1 MTESK
6 RTTTRPV
13 RSTAVAMTCCVLAL
27 AACGDDGDDD
37 ADTAS
42 TDASVPSTT
51 LTPST
56 DPALPSTTAVAA
68 TTLPDTTPPTSGAAQ
83 ATTEPTAPPTTD
95 SGASTANEPAL
106 CEPYLEMS
114 AAFAGEPDPDTI
126 GGLLDQIEA
135 DAPDEIAGQLA
146 VLTDGARTVLE
157 TGDFTVFEDPEFA
170 EAGSAADTWIFENC
184 EFATTA
190 EIVATDYR
198 YEGLA
203 AEYPAGRTGFSVV
216 NNGAEAH
223 ELAIIRKNDG
233 VELTLDELLELPES
247 ESASMT
253 TYVGATFVGPPGA
266 RSNLVVD
273 LTPGNYIAVC
283 NVPAGSTFAEDGSV
297 AEGAGQPHVMLG
309 MSFEFAV
316 T

>member
-1 MTESK
+1 MTETN

-13 RSTAVAMTCCVLAL
+13 RSKAGAIACCLLAL

-42 TDASVPSTT
+42 TDPT
-51 LTPST
+51 L
-56 DPALPSTTAVAA
+56 PATTAVADTTIADTMPPTSETTAA
-68 TTLPDTTPPTSGAAQ
+68 TTEPTTPPTSEAGAA
-83 ATTEPTAPPTTD
+83 TTD
-95 SGASTANEPAL
+95 EPAL
-106 CEPYLEMS
+106 CEPYLEVT
-114 AAFAGEPDPDTI
+114 AAFAGEPNPDTI
-126 GGLLDQIEA
+126 GGLLDQVEA
-135 DAPDEIAGQLA
+135 AAPAEIAEHLA

-157 TGDFTVFEDPEFA
+157 SGDFTVFEDHEFA
-170 EAGSAADTWIFENC
+170 EAVSAADTWVFENC
-184 EFATTA
+184 EFVTTA
-190 EIVATDYR
+190 EIVATDYQ

-203 AEYPAGRTGFSVV
+203 AEYPAGRTGFVVV

-233 VELTLDELLELPES
+233 VELTLAELLELPES
-247 ESASMT
+247 ESETMT
-253 TYVGATFVGPPGA
+253 TYVGGTFVGLPGE

-273 LTPGNYIAVC
+273 LEPGNYIAVC
-283 NVPAGSTFAEDGSV
+283 NVLAGTTFAEDGSV
-297 AEGAGQPHVMLG
+297 TEGTEGTGQPHVMLG